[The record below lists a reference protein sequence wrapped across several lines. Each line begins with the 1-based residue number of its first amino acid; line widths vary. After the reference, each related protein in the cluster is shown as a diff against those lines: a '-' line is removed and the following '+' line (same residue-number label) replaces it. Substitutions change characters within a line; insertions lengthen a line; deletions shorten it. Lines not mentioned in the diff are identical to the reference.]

1 MYDNEMIDLV
11 NEKMKHELKLF
22 NYDFEG
28 PKNDD
33 VGFVDLKHKY
43 NIIKNE
49 QYYEN

>member
-1 MYDNEMIDLV
+1 
-11 NEKMKHELKLF
+11 MKHELKLF
-22 NYDFEG
+22 NYYFEG

-49 QYYEN
+49 HYYEN